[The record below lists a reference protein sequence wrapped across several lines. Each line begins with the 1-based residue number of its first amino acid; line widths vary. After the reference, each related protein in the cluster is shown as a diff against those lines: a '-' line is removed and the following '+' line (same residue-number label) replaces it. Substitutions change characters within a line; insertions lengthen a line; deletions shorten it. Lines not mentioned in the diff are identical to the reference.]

1 MVMSWQ
7 LIWVLLILVLCGPTV
22 QNRFKMSL
30 KDMLSASNIDA
41 ALRECKA
48 PDTFNHKEFLQTCG
62 PFENT
67 LSQVQEL
74 FQFLD
79 DDRSGYIE
87 EEELKNLLINFDP
100 SARELTSETRE
111 FMAAADHDNDGRV
124 GADEFQELFEL

>member
-1 MVMSWQ
+1 
-7 LIWVLLILVLCGPTV
+7 
-22 QNRFKMSL
+22 
-30 KDMLSASNIDA
+30 MLSASNIDA

-124 GADEFQELFEL
+124 GADGEFFLYQVCTKVAIKLQQNCNKKLYSM